1 MQGTRSNS
9 QLFGWLF
16 FGLSGRISPA
26 VYFLA
31 GLLVFVMQL
40 FPIYRIMLAPEGS
53 AAAQGWGLAFLAA
66 VLVAAWAN
74 FALTGKRLHDFGK
87 PAGWAAVTLIVGFIV
102 FIVLSFVKGDAG
114 PNQYGQ
120 RTNAPA

>member
-1 MQGTRSNS
+1 LADRN
-9 QLFGWLF
+9 QLFWLF
-16 FGLSGRISPA
+16 FGLNGRISPA

-31 GLLVFVMQL
+31 GLLVFIMQL
-40 FPIYRIMLAPEGS
+40 FPIYRIMLVAEGS

-74 FALTGKRLHDFGK
+74 FALTVKRLHDFGK
-87 PAGWAAVTLIVGFIV
+87 PAGWAAVTLIIGFIV
-102 FIVLSFVKGDAG
+102 FIVLAFVKGDAG
-114 PNQYGQ
+114 PNRYGE